1 MGHSGKLAEKHYLQV
16 TDEHWST
23 AANLSPTA
31 PPIGGDSEP
40 ISKNHKTKKPSVLLG
55 LDGSG
60 CVKNTYLV
68 TPTGLE
74 HAHNSQAKF
83 SVSDL
88 VPMPV
93 PISGP
98 ITSDL
103 AEFLSLWDELDK
115 SARCELLAVARRLTP
130 AVTERSS

>member
-1 MGHSGKLAEKHYLQV
+1 MPCERSSQNG
-16 TDEHWST
+16 T
-23 AANLSPTA
+23 NLDAILPKTLN
-31 PPIGGDSEP
+31 G
-40 ISKNHKTKKPSVLLG
+40 NHKTKKPSVLLG
-55 LDGSG
+55 NDGCRGS
-60 CVKNTYLV
+60 VNPYLV

-74 HAHNSQAKF
+74 HTDNSHAKS

-115 SARCELLAVARRLTP
+115 SARCELLAVARRLTQ